1 MAKEAKQAKAPEQPP
16 MSFSDYVTALRN
28 QIVLS
33 YDNAK
38 EVALKNFDDITRR
51 LVEQI
56 QANQA
61 KTEVKAEPAPLVA
74 PDKEKDKSRK

>member
-1 MAKEAKQAKAPEQPP
+1 MAKEKAIKPTDQPP
-16 MSFSDYVTALRN
+16 MSFSDYVTVLRN

-33 YDNAK
+33 YDGAK
-38 EVALKNFDDITRR
+38 EVALKNFDDVTKR

-61 KTEVKAEPAPLVA
+61 LRQP
-74 PDKEKDKSRK
+74 KEDPIVTPNKEQTKRK